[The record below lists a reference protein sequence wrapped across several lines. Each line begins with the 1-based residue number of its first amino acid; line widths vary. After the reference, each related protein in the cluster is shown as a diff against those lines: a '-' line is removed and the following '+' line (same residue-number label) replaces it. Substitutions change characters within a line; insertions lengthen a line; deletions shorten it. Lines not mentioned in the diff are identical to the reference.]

1 VKFPA
6 RIGAVLAAGAAIAL
20 GAPGT
25 PAHASGFSLNLTP
38 QSEAVVG
45 QPMTI
50 QATGTIPADQT
61 WFPYWFSLDAISTS
75 LTTTCPADRWVGVQ
89 FAQDSGSV
97 VVLSQRESPD
107 PSGNF
112 SIPVAVTPSAPGSV
126 LLCGYTDD
134 GETLTLAG
142 ASLMLNIKAAPAS
155 QPGGGSG
162 PPSSSGPPKSRP
174 PSPPEYARQGIKS
187 CNVLMTG
194 ADAKSCVRMIVRK
207 ANAKC
212 RKLHHS
218 RRARKSCLRAVRR
231 VSKHTTKAAVPI
243 NPKSR

>member
-1 VKFPA
+1 
-6 RIGAVLAAGAAIAL
+6 VLAAGAAIAL

-45 QPMTI
+45 QSMII

-61 WFPYWFSLDAISTS
+61 WFPYWFSLDAISTAV
-75 LTTTCPADRWVGVQ
+75 TTTCPADRWEGVQ
-89 FAQDSGSV
+89 FAQNSGSV

-112 SIPVAVTPSAPGSV
+112 SIPVAVTPSAPGTV

-142 ASLMLNIKAAPAS
+142 ASLMLNIKPAASS
-155 QPGGGSG
+155 QPGGGSQPG
-162 PPSSSGPPKSRP
+162 GSGSGPSSPKSRP

-194 ADAKSCVRMIVRK
+194 KDAKSCVRMIVRK

-231 VSKHTTKAAVPI
+231 VSKHTHAATVSIKPT
-243 NPKSR
+243 SR